1 MPPST
6 APSFEIDLRTSSPLP
21 HSATSHFEANLNQTP
36 HIFVR
41 TGQKEWARTICA
53 TAPKHQRAA
62 LRWAE
67 IHSLP
72 YYAPLRQTPEW
83 PLLREHR
90 GRSRKG
96 EEGNHG

>member
-1 MPPST
+1 MRPSA
-6 APSFEIDLRTSSPLP
+6 APSFEINLRTSSPLP

-53 TAPKHQRAA
+53 AAPKHQHAT

-67 IHSLP
+67 IHSPP
-72 YYAPLRQTPEW
+72 YYAPLRQTPEC
-83 PLLREHR
+83 P
-90 GRSRKG
+90 
-96 EEGNHG
+96 